1 MQDFFNL
8 VTLVCAALAAMGLG
22 VFAAYAIFKSGFA
35 LMHWHTQQN
44 APASTVVVKASTEVA
59 SVS

>member
-1 MQDFFNL
+1 MQDFVNL
-8 VTLVCAALAAMGLG
+8 VMLVCAALAAMGLG

-44 APASTVVVKASTEVA
+44 APAPSVAVKPSTEVA